1 MRGLEGLL
9 ASSGFGRIAGVD
21 EVGRGALAGPVVV
34 AAVVMPAD
42 CLLPC
47 IDDSK
52 NLEPELRSALAGLVR
67 RHALAVEVRA
77 VASRE
82 IDLAGIAPATRQAM
96 VWALRALDPAPEVA
110 LVDAVALPPLGFPT
124 LSLVRGDHLSYAVAC
139 ASIVAKVERDRLM
152 ERLGADYPQYG
163 FARHKGYGAEEHRL
177 ALERFGPCPEH
188 RLTFGSVVP
197 TRRAGAR

>member
-82 IDLAGIAPATRQAM
+82 ID
-96 VWALRALDPAPEVA
+96 
-110 LVDAVALPPLGFPT
+110 
-124 LSLVRGDHLSYAVAC
+124 
-139 ASIVAKVERDRLM
+139 
-152 ERLGADYPQYG
+152 
-163 FARHKGYGAEEHRL
+163 KGYGAEEHRL